1 LRDSSIFNLIND
13 NILLSESLCSNYAGN
28 FKEYIVIFRVLAVSQ
43 KVVLSTELGVKVAI
57 MQLRNLFHENCVEEG
72 KREVTRG

>member
-1 LRDSSIFNLIND
+1 MNLSARIMQEILK
-13 NILLSESLCSNYAGN
+13 NILSFSECLH
-28 FKEYIVIFRVLAVSQ
+28 FHK

-57 MQLRNLFHENCVEEG
+57 MQLRNLFHENRVEEG